1 MGQARKKTWKK
12 PWSKLVH
19 HRATRCSDEKS
30 PAQPIPMQPVPAA
43 RTVVCQLFEFT
54 KNNILR
60 DGGMSGGLVPCGKLV
75 GRRAGKQ
82 RNNILHANFAFY
94 CSGSGFPELGESDP
108 GPNNEDKPTRFLWQE
123 TKLWQFHSDAWGL
136 LRPKVCVH
144 VCPKSV
150 WLLSL
155 LASGQ
160 TKNRTTSNCTL
171 RACVRKAFLLYA
183 LRAIR
188 TILSSMCSFWAALY
202 WGDLCSFGLCYQKSG
217 NFKMRTTSRCLFQR
231 AM

>member
-1 MGQARKKTWKK
+1 
-12 PWSKLVH
+12 
-19 HRATRCSDEKS
+19 
-30 PAQPIPMQPVPAA
+30 
-43 RTVVCQLFEFT
+43 
-54 KNNILR
+54 
-60 DGGMSGGLVPCGKLV
+60 MSGALVPCGKLV

-94 CSGSGFPELGESDP
+94 CSESGFPELGESDP
-108 GPNNEDKPTRFLWQE
+108 GPQT
-123 TKLWQFHSDAWGL
+123 TKTNQQGFRGRKQNSDNFTVMLGGCCAQKCVSV
-136 LRPKVCVH
+136 LR
-144 VCPKSV
+144 PKSV
-150 WLLSL
+150 WLWSL
-155 LASGQ
+155 LASGP